1 MQRYLGLAAP
11 KHSANFHISNPFDLE
26 GAESAY
32 GSTPGVI
39 GAIFCVFD
47 LCVDT
52 SQLIIERQSCEI
64 EQGSL
69 VFDHQ
74 LVVAFDAGGGSFV
87 GEGEL

>member
-1 MQRYLGLAAP
+1 M
-11 KHSANFHISNPFDLE
+11 
-26 GAESAY
+26 
-32 GSTPGVI
+32 I

-69 VFDHQ
+69 VFDYQ
-74 LVVAFDAGGGSFV
+74 LVVTFDARGGSFV